1 MVKTFRI
8 IDRFVEYVHTVIVS
22 IAAIV
27 GLFIFPPAG
36 IILLL
41 YLRGMMSYDKT

>member
-1 MVKTFRI
+1 VVKTLRI
-8 IDRFVEYVHTVIVS
+8 IDHFVDHVHTVIVS

-36 IILLL
+36 IVLLL
-41 YLRGMMSYDKT
+41 YLRGIMNNDRT

>member
-1 MVKTFRI
+1 MNTFKL
-8 IDRFVEYVHTVIVS
+8 IDRFVEFVHTVIVS
-22 IAAIV
+22 MAAIV

-41 YLRGMMSYDKT
+41 YLRGMMTYNRA